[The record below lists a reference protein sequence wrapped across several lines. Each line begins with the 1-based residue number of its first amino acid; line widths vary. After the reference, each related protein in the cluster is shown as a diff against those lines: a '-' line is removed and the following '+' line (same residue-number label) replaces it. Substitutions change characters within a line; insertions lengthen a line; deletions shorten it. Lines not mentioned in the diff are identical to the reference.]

1 MYRRWVAAH
10 TPTARELEALATKT
24 AALPRQPL
32 VSVLMPVFNTDPRWL
47 RAAIESVQRQVYP
60 RWELCIADDAS
71 TSPATLQVLEDAKR
85 DRRINVMRR
94 AVNGHIAAA
103 SNDALA
109 LATGEFVAL
118 LDHDDELTPD
128 AFAEIVQ
135 AINANPDAD
144 VVYSDEDK
152 LSVRGA
158 RCDPFF
164 KPDWSPEHFLG
175 QMYTCHLTV
184 AKTALVR
191 ELGGFREGFE
201 GSQDYDLWL
210 RMAARTSRIHHVPKV
225 LYHWRKIP
233 GSAAA
238 VVDAKSYALENARR
252 ALEDHARSTGM
263 DAVVESGLAPSLW
276 RVRRKIRGT
285 PAVSIIVSG
294 GSDRTVRSL
303 TERTTWPHRR
313 LLHVEAGANYSAM
326 LNAAVRQVET
336 QYVVIVRGEVE
347 IITPDWV
354 EGMLE
359 FAQVPEIGAVGCK
372 LRLPDGRLHHVGIV
386 TGVGEIATHLFQEAP
401 GQSFGWNGGAMT
413 VRNYSAVSG
422 ALMMTRR
429 DAWDLVGGFDEKLRT
444 AYNDVDYCL
453 SLREAGYRIV
463 FTPFVEAYYHTHE
476 RSQAPD
482 DALELRRKWGA
493 VLERDPYYN
502 PNLTGD
508 FPDCRLRVR

>member
-1 MYRRWVAAH
+1 MH
-10 TPTARELEALATKT
+10 TPTARGLAALASET
-24 AALPRQPL
+24 ASLPRQPL

-71 TSPATLQVLEDAKR
+71 TSGATLQVLEEAKR
-85 DRRINVMRR
+85 DARVRVMHR

-109 LATGEFVAL
+109 LAAGEFVAL
-118 LDHDDELTPD
+118 LDHDDELAPD
-128 AFAEIVQ
+128 ALAEVVR
-135 AINANPDAD
+135 ALNAAPDVD

-152 LSVRGA
+152 LSLRGV

-184 AKTALVR
+184 ARTALVR
-191 ELGGFREGFE
+191 EVGGFREGFE

-210 RMAARTSRIHHVPKV
+210 RMAARTSRIHHVPKI

-252 ALEDHARSTGM
+252 ALEDHARCTGM

-276 RVRRKIRGT
+276 RVRRRIRGS
-285 PAVSIIVSG
+285 PAVTIVVSG
-294 GSDRTVRSL
+294 GSERTVRSFS
-303 TERTTWPHRR
+303 ERSTWPHRR
-313 LLHVEAGANYSAM
+313 LVPFEAGANYSAA
-326 LNAAVRQVET
+326 LNRTVRQVDT
-336 QYVVIVRGEVE
+336 DYLVIVRGDVE
-347 IITPDWV
+347 IITPDWL
-354 EGMLE
+354 EGLLE
-359 FAQVPEIGAVGCK
+359 FAQVPDIGAVGCK
-372 LRLPDGRLHHVGIV
+372 LRLPDGRLYHVGIV
-386 TGVGEIATHLFQEAP
+386 TGVEGVAANLYREAP
-401 GQSFGWNGGAMT
+401 SGSFGWNGGAMT

-429 DAWDLVGGFDEKLRT
+429 DAWDRVAGFDEKLGT
-444 AYNDVDYCL
+444 DYNDIDYCL
-453 SLREAGYRIV
+453 RLREAGYRIV
-463 FTPFVEAYYHTHE
+463 FTPFVEAYYDAKD
-476 RSQAPD
+476 RSPD
-482 DALELRRKWGA
+482 SADAAALRRKWGSA
-493 VLERDPYYN
+493 LGRDPYYN

-508 FPDCRLRVR
+508 FPDCRLRMR